1 MLIFVKNDFLSPT
14 LRKLLGTATETKN
27 SATGMCGSK
36 EQKRKRKKMVGGGE
50 RKGVG
55 GSGEGRGRVLERNE
69 LRNGLLVHLEDVNDH
84 TASGGKL
91 LMTNMTLEML
101 GLLVLYQNLLIL
113 KLALAVKAPHH
124 VRLLLLLPHR

>member
-1 MLIFVKNDFLSPT
+1 MLIFVKNDILSPR
-14 LRKLLGTATETKN
+14 LGKLLGTATETKH

-36 EQKRKRKKMVGGGE
+36 EQKQKRKKMVPGRE
-50 RKGVG
+50 RKGGG

-113 KLALAVKAPHH
+113 KLTLTVKAPHH
-124 VRLLLLLPHR
+124 VRLLLLLSHR